1 MKGKIEILLKENK
14 DEISIEVNVDAE
26 SKATDPVQVAIEKS
40 LIVKALMHGL
50 EFDDNDYVSLAVSM
64 AANAW
69 PDDREYPGVER
80 LPLAATIAQVLLGG
94 L

>member
-1 MKGKIEILLKENK
+1 
-14 DEISIEVNVDAE
+14 
-26 SKATDPVQVAIEKS
+26 
-40 LIVKALMHGL
+40 MHGL
-50 EFDDNDYVSLAVSM
+50 EFNDNDYVSLAVSM